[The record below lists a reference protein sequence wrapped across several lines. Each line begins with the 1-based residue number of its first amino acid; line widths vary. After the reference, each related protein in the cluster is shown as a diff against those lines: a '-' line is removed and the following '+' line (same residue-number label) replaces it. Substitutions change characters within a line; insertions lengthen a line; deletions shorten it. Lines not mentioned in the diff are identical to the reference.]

1 MRSYLARQLE
11 QEEDLALVS
20 LTLEGDEAAFG
31 EIVRRYSPR
40 VFQVASRF
48 FRQRSDVEDAA
59 QEVFLRTYT
68 RLEEYEGRGSLEGW
82 ITRIATTTC
91 LNLIRNTKRRPEA
104 TITNLPEAESD
115 WLEKQMA
122 DISIERHRS
131 AESSLVAAD
140 LADRVLSTLSPDDR
154 LALTLL
160 DGADFPI
167 KKVAEMT
174 GWSESKVKTQA
185 FRARRRMREA
195 VEKLLTA
202 SRKKSE
208 EER

>member
-1 MRSYLARQLE
+1 MRLYLARQLE